1 MTMRLLLCAALVPFM
16 ILAEPVPVRYA
27 QGLLHGFLFLSTTD
41 SKRIATGDIT
51 QTVVQERVTNRLT
64 FRFKDGS
71 VHDET
76 TIFTQR
82 GNLRLLNYHLVQKG
96 PAFPKPVDV
105 LFDVSRGQVNIRYA
119 GDDKKEMAIS
129 ETMALPLDV
138 ANGLIPTLLV
148 NLPVRSPRIVVSMV
162 AVTPKP
168 ILVKLAITEGGEEP
182 FLVGGS
188 ERRARHFV
196 VDVEIG
202 GIKGALASLLG
213 KQPPPIHVW
222 VLGGEAPVFLKM
234 EGPLFYGGPLWR
246 VELASPTWAQ
256 SVPQPASAPR

>member
-1 MTMRLLLCAALVPFM
+1 MR
-16 ILAEPVPVRYA
+16 YT

-41 SKRIATGDIT
+41 GKKIATGDIT
-51 QTVVQERVTNRLT
+51 QTVVQDRVTNRLT
-64 FRFKDGS
+64 FRFNDGS

-76 TIFTQR
+76 TIFNQR
-82 GNLRLLNYHLVQKG
+82 GNPRLLNYHLVQKG
-96 PAFPKPVDV
+96 PAFPKPIDV
-105 LFDVSRGQVNIRYA
+105 LFDVSRRQVNIRYA

-148 NLPVRSPRIVVSMV
+148 NLPARSPRTVVSMV
-162 AVTPKP
+162 ATTPKP
-168 ILVKLAITEGGEEP
+168 ILVKLAITEGGEDA
-182 FLVGGS
+182 FSVGGS

-196 VDVEIG
+196 IEVEIG
-202 GIKGALASLLG
+202 GIKGTLATLLG

-222 VLGGEAPVFLKM
+222 VLSGEAPVFLKM

-246 VELASPTWAQ
+246 VELASPTWTQ
-256 SVPQPASAPR
+256 PVPQPVRAPR